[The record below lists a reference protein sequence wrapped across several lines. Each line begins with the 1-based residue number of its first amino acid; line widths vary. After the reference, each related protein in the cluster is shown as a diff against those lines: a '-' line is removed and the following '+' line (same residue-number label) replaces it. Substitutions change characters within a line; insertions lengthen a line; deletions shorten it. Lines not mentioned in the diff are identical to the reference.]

1 MKCIVY
7 LLLLLLTSN
16 LTYATIVRCNN
27 NPLVTGPNVY
37 SNAQSAHDAANAGD
51 TIHLEPTTFGS
62 YGQIQVYKKIT
73 IISIGDFLENNPG
86 LQVGTISSRVSDI
99 FINPG
104 ADSCKISCYVDNSIY
119 VYANATIVQ
128 KARATTIYTDNVSNT
143 QIKQSFVQSIFGS
156 NAPNLLMNN
165 CYIWGWCHITGN
177 YGAIVQ
183 NNIIRVS
190 QFTYGWSSNFEN
202 SIIANNIFWT
212 ENGGDF
218 YFTNCS
224 FSNNICDISSLP
236 AGFSNEN
243 AVDMSSVFLN
253 WNNFNGDHFELN
265 PSYPKQNIGIYAGN
279 YPYIPGIQPAIPSI
293 YFLQAEGINSG
304 NNLQIQVS
312 TRSN

>member
-1 MKCIVY
+1 MKSIVY
-7 LLLLLLTSN
+7 LILLLLTAN
-16 LTYATIVRCNN
+16 LANANIVRCNN

-62 YGQIQVYKKIT
+62 YGSLQVYKKIT
-73 IISIGDFLENNPG
+73 IISIGEFLENNPG
-86 LQVGTISSRVSDI
+86 LQLGTIPSRVTEIS
-99 FINPG
+99 INQG
-104 ADSCKISCYVDNSIY
+104 ADSCKISCYVDNAIY
-119 VYANATIVQ
+119 IYANATSIK
-128 KARATTIYTDNVSNT
+128 KARAAYIYADNYSNT
-143 QIKQSFVQSIFGS
+143 EIKQSFVQSIFGS
-156 NAPNLLMNN
+156 NAPNLLINN
-165 CYIWGWCHITGN
+165 CYIWGWCYITGN

-190 QFTYGWSSNFEN
+190 SNYYGYNNNFEN
-202 SIIANNIFWT
+202 SIIANNIFWR
-212 ENGGDF
+212 EGLGDF

-224 FSNNICDISSLP
+224 CSNNICDISSLP
-236 AGFSNEN
+236 PGFGNEN
-243 AVDMSSVFLN
+243 MVDMSLVFLN

-265 PSYPKQNIGIYAGN
+265 PSYPKQNIGIYAGSD
-279 YPYIPGIQPAIPSI
+279 PYTPAMQPAIPSI